1 MLDVPFPMPKA
12 SQDDHICRQHK
23 HDIKIQQ
30 GLRDL
35 HLRTTYVQNNE
46 GYLYKVC
53 SLAYT

>member
-35 HLRTTYVQNNE
+35 HLGTTYVQNNE